1 MSILQKFPCRVCG
14 FECQTDV
21 WGEDENTR
29 FSYDICECC
38 ACEAGVNDFSLEVV
52 RSFREKWTAEG
63 CYGSSQMQGRK
74 IVTWTNNF
82 QKYQNGGHD
91 S

>member
-14 FECQTDV
+14 FEFESDV
-21 WGEDENTR
+21 WGGDENTS

-52 RSFREKWTAEG
+52 RSYRKKWIAEG
-63 CYGSSQMQGRK
+63 CFWFQPNARPQNWNMDEQFSK
-74 IVTWTNNF
+74 IPKRWT
-82 QKYQNGGHD
+82 
-91 S
+91 